1 MCQMEKEGGG
11 ARCEGEEVE
20 GGARV
25 TEEEVG
31 GGLRQ
36 AMTIILISSVLDSDR
51 STSSL
56 SKSSFNSNME
66 EVADLGLEHYFI
78 FHLGFEHNTA
88 TPRIRM

>member
-1 MCQMEKEGGG
+1 MCAMEKVGVG
-11 ARCEGEEVE
+11 ARCEEEGVE
-20 GGARV
+20 GGAKV

-31 GGLRQ
+31 GGFRK

-66 EVADLGLEHYFI
+66 EVAAPGLEH
-78 FHLGFEHNTA
+78 
-88 TPRIRM
+88 